1 MVMNLSL
8 EQILRSVDER
18 PTLAAYAQAA
28 REIRFLDE
36 QLQAVRVS
44 LLSTFTIDSLLPYLE
59 VEAARQGFAA
69 NTYVGPFNSVRQ
81 ELLNPGSGCLKHQPD
96 IVFVAQLLG
105 DVCPPLVNVFLALSE
120 TRIEQFVTEIIS
132 ETVATLNVFRQS
144 SQATVV
150 LHNFALPPNPLL
162 GIYEVMEQASQTSV
176 IRQLNA
182 RLVEA
187 VKTVPGVYVLDCDR
201 LCAYV
206 GYRNWRNDKMWYLG
220 RAPLTAPALSALARV
235 QTAFIQASLGRQRKC
250 LVLDLDN
257 TLWGGVI
264 GEEGIAGIH
273 LGHAYPGNVFRH
285 LQETVLQ
292 LHQRGVLLAINS
304 KNNQADVKEVFRSHP
319 DMVLKEEHFA
329 SARINWRPKPDNMME
344 IANELNIG
352 LDSLVFLDDN
362 PSERALM
369 RKAFPQVLTLELPSD
384 PLRYA
389 EVLLES
395 RAFDS
400 LSFTREDRRRGEM
413 YREQKSR
420 EQLKQSTG
428 SLQDFLSS
436 LKMEISIRPVD
447 QFAFSRVLDLIQ
459 KTNQFNLTTRR
470 HSASQLKEMLADP
483 KCDAF
488 YIRVADR
495 FGDNGIVGAAIS
507 RIQNGT
513 AYLDTF
519 LLSCRIIGRTVE
531 TAFLS
536 FLVDWFK
543 TRGATALDG
552 EFIPTAKNAPAVEF
566 FAMHGFVQVSGNG
579 TGSRWRLNLN
589 DVSFQIPSYIQVTD
603 EMKEKV

>member
-1 MVMNLSL
+1 MSFSL

-28 REIRFLDE
+28 RGIRSLDE
-36 QLQAVRVS
+36 QLQEVRVS
-44 LLSTFTIDSLLPYLE
+44 LLSTYTIDSLLPYLE

-81 ELLNPGSGCLKHQPD
+81 ELLNTNSGCVNHQPD
-96 IVFVAQLLG
+96 IVFVAQLLC
-105 DVCPPLVNVFLALSE
+105 DVCPPLVNDFLALDE
-120 TRIEQFVTEIIS
+120 TRLDQYVTEIVS
-132 ETVATLNVFRQS
+132 DTVATLNMFRQF

-150 LHNFALPPNPLL
+150 VHNFALPPNPLL
-162 GIYEVMEQASQTSV
+162 GIYEVMEQASQTSI

-182 RLVEA
+182 RLVDA

-201 LCAYV
+201 LCACV
-206 GYRNWRNDKMWYLG
+206 GYRNCQNDKMWYLG
-220 RAPLTAPALSALARV
+220 RAALTAPALATLARV
-235 QTAFIQASLGRQRKC
+235 QAAFIHASLGRQRKC

-264 GEEGIAGIH
+264 GEDGIAGIQ

-292 LHQRGVLLAINS
+292 LHRRGVLLAINS
-304 KNNQADVKEVFRSHP
+304 KNNQADMKEVFRSHP

-329 SARINWRPKPDNMME
+329 SARINWRPKPENMTE

-362 PSERALM
+362 PAERALM

-400 LSFTREDRRRGEM
+400 LCFTREDRRRGEM
-413 YREQKSR
+413 YREQNSR
-420 EQLKQSTG
+420 EQLKQSSG

-470 HSASQLKEMLADP
+470 HSSSQLKEMLADP

-531 TAFLS
+531 TAFLF
-536 FLVDWFK
+536 FLADWFK
-543 TRGATALDG
+543 TRGANVIEG
-552 EFIPTAKNAPAVEF
+552 EFIPTAKNSPAAEF
-566 FAMHGFVQVSGNG
+566 FAGHGFKPAG
-579 TGSRWRLNLN
+579 TSTMGSRWRLGLA
-589 DVSFQIPSYIQVTD
+589 DLCFQWPGYIQVAE
-603 EMKEKV
+603 EMEEKV

>member
-1 MVMNLSL
+1 MNLTL

-28 REIRFLDE
+28 REIRSLGE
-36 QLQAVRVS
+36 RLQPVRVS
-44 LLSTFTIDSLLPYLE
+44 LLSTFTIDSLRPYLE
-59 VEAARQGFAA
+59 VEAARLGFGA

-81 ELLNPGSGCLKHQPD
+81 ELLNPSSGCLKHQPD
-96 IVFVAQLLG
+96 IVFVAQLLC

-132 ETVATLNVFRQS
+132 ETVATLRSFRKF

-176 IRQLNA
+176 IRQLNE

-187 VKTVPGVYVLDCDR
+187 VKTVPGVYLLDCDR
-201 LCAYV
+201 LCAGV
-206 GYRNWRNDKMWYLG
+206 GYRNWHNDKMWYLG
-220 RAPLTAPALSALARV
+220 RAPLSASALSTLARA

-264 GEEGIAGIH
+264 GEVGIAGIQ
-273 LGHAYPGNVFRH
+273 LGHTYPGNVFRN

-292 LHQRGVLLAINS
+292 LHHRGVLLAINS
-304 KNNQADVKEVFRSHP
+304 KNNQADAKEVFESHP
-319 DMVLKEEHFA
+319 DMVLKQEHFA
-329 SARINWRPKPDNMME
+329 STQINWRPKPENMSE

-352 LDSLVFLDDN
+352 LDSFVFLDDN
-362 PSERALM
+362 PAERALM
-369 RKAFPQVLTLELPSD
+369 RKAFPEVLTLELPSD

-413 YREQKSR
+413 YQEQKTR
-420 EQLKQSTG
+420 EQLKLSSG

-436 LKMEISIRPVD
+436 LKMEVSIRPVD

-470 HSASQLKEMLADP
+470 HSAGELKEMLADP
-483 KCDAF
+483 KWDAF

-495 FGDNGIVGAAIS
+495 FGDNGIVGAAVS

-519 LLSCRIIGRTVE
+519 LLSCRIIGRNVE

-543 TRGATALDG
+543 ARGANVIEG
-552 EFIPTAKNAPAVEF
+552 EFIPTAKNSPAAEF
-566 FAMHGFVQVSGNG
+566 FAGHGFKPAGANS
-579 TGSRWRLNLN
+579 TGSSWRLSLAEA
-589 DVSFQIPSYIQVTD
+589 SFEWPDYIQMAE